1 MFKSSAL
8 KLNDS
13 DAAFRRR
20 GAAGVVS
27 GKRGKQSQ
35 IRQADIVNS
44 KRLGS
49 ILTMAREAQL
59 ASNES
64 RSKSYPSRPFPTA
77 STMQWGPFLNTAA
90 GTRRVRP
97 VHMLH
102 HCAIICG
109 YRIARSIGGHGRFTR
124 SDRGAHLGQD

>member
-20 GAAGVVS
+20 GAAGLVS

-49 ILTMAREAQL
+49 VLTMAREAQL

-77 STMQWGPFLNTAA
+77 STMQ
-90 GTRRVRP
+90 
-97 VHMLH
+97 
-102 HCAIICG
+102 
-109 YRIARSIGGHGRFTR
+109 
-124 SDRGAHLGQD
+124 

>member
-20 GAAGVVS
+20 GAAGLVS

-44 KRLGS
+44 KRVGS
-49 ILTMAREAQL
+49 VLTMALAAQL
-59 ASNES
+59 ASNER
-64 RSKSYPSRPFPTA
+64 RSKSCPSRPFLTA
-77 STMQWGPFLNTAA
+77 MRQNTRVTFAMRDLDRLICC
-90 GTRRVRP
+90 RR
-97 VHMLH
+97 
-102 HCAIICG
+102 
-109 YRIARSIGGHGRFTR
+109 
-124 SDRGAHLGQD
+124 

>member
-13 DAAFRRR
+13 MLHSV
-20 GAAGVVS
+20 AGLVS

-49 ILTMAREAQL
+49 VLTMAREAQL
-59 ASNES
+59 ASNER
-64 RSKSYPSRPFPTA
+64 RSKSCPSRPFPTA
-77 STMQWGPFLNTAA
+77 SSMQ
-90 GTRRVRP
+90 
-97 VHMLH
+97 
-102 HCAIICG
+102 
-109 YRIARSIGGHGRFTR
+109 
-124 SDRGAHLGQD
+124 

>member
-13 DAAFRRR
+13 MLHSVAV
-20 GAAGVVS
+20 GAAGLVC

-49 ILTMAREAQL
+49 LLTMAREAQL
-59 ASNES
+59 ASNEG
-64 RSKSYPSRPFPTA
+64 RSKSCPSRPFPTA
-77 STMQWGPFLNTAA
+77 SSMQ
-90 GTRRVRP
+90 
-97 VHMLH
+97 
-102 HCAIICG
+102 
-109 YRIARSIGGHGRFTR
+109 
-124 SDRGAHLGQD
+124 

>member
-13 DAAFRRR
+13 MLHSV
-20 GAAGVVS
+20 AGLVS

-49 ILTMAREAQL
+49 VLTMAREAQL

-77 STMQWGPFLNTAA
+77 STMQ
-90 GTRRVRP
+90 
-97 VHMLH
+97 
-102 HCAIICG
+102 
-109 YRIARSIGGHGRFTR
+109 
-124 SDRGAHLGQD
+124 

>member
-13 DAAFRRR
+13 MLHSVAGDAA
-20 GAAGVVS
+20 GLVS

-49 ILTMAREAQL
+49 VLTMAREAQL

-64 RSKSYPSRPFPTA
+64 RSKSCPSRPFPTA
-77 STMQWGPFLNTAA
+77 SSMQ
-90 GTRRVRP
+90 
-97 VHMLH
+97 
-102 HCAIICG
+102 
-109 YRIARSIGGHGRFTR
+109 
-124 SDRGAHLGQD
+124 